1 MLSVPFF
8 SHFRP
13 SPSAH
18 SSRKSP
24 RGDPATKSVPFFSPF
39 FGQARAR
46 PRRRVRLG
54 ACPELQTLRC

>member
-18 SSRKSP
+18 SSRKSKGRP
-24 RGDPATKSVPFFSPF
+24 CAVRSVLFTLFRPS
-39 FGQARAR
+39 RAR